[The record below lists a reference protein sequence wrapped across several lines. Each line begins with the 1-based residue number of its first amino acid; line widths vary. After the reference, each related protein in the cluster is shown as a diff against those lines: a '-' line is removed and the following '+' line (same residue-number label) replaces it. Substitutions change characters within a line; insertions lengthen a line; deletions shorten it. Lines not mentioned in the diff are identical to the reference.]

1 MKGGKDGPEK
11 YYFFLPNNRSIQVSA
26 QYSITCGN
34 QRWQEVKTTRW
45 PGNKHDMQIEKWK
58 VRVKNFI

>member
-34 QRWQEVKTTRW
+34 QRWQEVKQLDDQEINMTCRLKS
-45 PGNKHDMQIEKWK
+45 GKSA
-58 VRVKNFI
+58 